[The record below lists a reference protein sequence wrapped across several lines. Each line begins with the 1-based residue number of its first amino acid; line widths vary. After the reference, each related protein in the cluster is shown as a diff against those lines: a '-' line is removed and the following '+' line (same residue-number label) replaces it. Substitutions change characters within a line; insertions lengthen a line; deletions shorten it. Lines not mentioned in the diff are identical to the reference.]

1 VIAKYNSIA
10 TVVAISSLDADE
22 ELKKNIDNELKRVEE
37 ESKRPQVLEKYEE
50 EFSVGHTAWHDYASL
65 LATGSIKVFVRC
77 RLAPHHL
84 RVSVLLHLHNS
95 IIKKST
101 CQMRSSCRAFMKS

>member
-1 VIAKYNSIA
+1 MVDDKIARYNS
-10 TVVAISSLDADE
+10 VAFIVAMLCLDADE
-22 ELKKNIDNELKRVEE
+22 ELKRVEE